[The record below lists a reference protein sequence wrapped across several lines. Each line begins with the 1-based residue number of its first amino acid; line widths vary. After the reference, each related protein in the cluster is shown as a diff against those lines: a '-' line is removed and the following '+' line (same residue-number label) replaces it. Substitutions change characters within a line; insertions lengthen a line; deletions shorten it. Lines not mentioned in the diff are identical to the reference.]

1 MGVSTS
7 LLEFVRALPGVD
19 VFFKS
24 DMYWIDMD
32 GLSFDE
38 IAFILFRLGFYRY
51 LLGMFPVLMVFLLEI
66 V

>member
-1 MGVSTS
+1 
-7 LLEFVRALPGVD
+7 
-19 VFFKS
+19 
-24 DMYWIDMD
+24 MYWIDMD

-38 IAFILFRLGFYRY
+38 IAFILFRLGFYRD